1 MFHSIVMISRTT
13 STSTMHWSKYKILEL
28 ENMSLNTFTTII
40 LDLGFPARMARTRKR
55 RFTSHDFVDESC
67 EEHED
72 NQSLIQQQ
80 HYYIDGENTSG
91 TVLKKMR
98 GPTHMIKVWGRP
110 SSLG

>member
-1 MFHSIVMISRTT
+1 
-13 STSTMHWSKYKILEL
+13 MHWSKYKILEL

-80 HYYIDGENTSG
+80 HYYIVSERNKKARVMKIMNHNTG
-91 TVLKKMR
+91 KKSFVQIR
-98 GPTHMIKVWGRP
+98 AREEKRLGRNP
-110 SSLG
+110 L